1 MTRHLVTSALP
12 YANGPIHLGHVAGA
26 YLPADL
32 YVRGLRQMGE
42 EVLFVCGAD
51 EHGVAIT
58 IGAEKA
64 KQGYDEY
71 VEHWRGDIK
80 KTFDS
85 LGIAFDTWSGTSVCP
100 DHEETTQEFFRLLD
114 DQGYLIR
121 REIEQLYC
129 TKDEMYLADRY
140 VEGTCYNCGAENAR
154 GDECP
159 DCGTWIETLR
169 LKEPRCKLCGG
180 PPERRNTSHW
190 FLDLPALRDKKIAKW
205 IEDHDWKSNVSA
217 FIKGLLKDAPE
228 RAITRDMKWGVPVPE
243 DRAEGISGKV
253 LYVWFDAPIGY
264 ISFTKEWARKQ
275 GRPDDWKL
283 WWQNDETHLTH
294 FIGKDNIPFHC
305 LVFPS
310 MLWGTG
316 QNYILPHAVPAN
328 EFYSMAG
335 GKFSTSEGRTFD
347 LEEYLKEIDPE
358 VVRCYLTATLPETA
372 DAEFKKE
379 DLVTFN
385 NSSLASNLGNLG
397 SRVLKFIAKNFD
409 SQIPE
414 LAPEHEADLDKLL
427 FECSASCEDPGKDLL
442 AFRFRRS
449 LEDVLALATAANV
462 FMQRCEPWKTN
473 KTDPVLAGSQLNTL
487 CEWIA
492 LLARWLAPFAP
503 GKAQELWQQLGAAGE
518 VSQGGWP
525 KVPSAENSQ
534 WRSGLGGRALGELGT
549 LFPRIEAPVA
559 EKK

>member
-64 KQGYDEY
+64 GQAFDEY
-71 VEHWRGDIK
+71 VAHWRKDIK
-80 KTFDS
+80 RTFDS
-85 LGIAFDTWSGTSVCP
+85 LGIEFDTWSGTSVCP
-100 DHEETTQEFFRLLD
+100 DHAEMSQDFFRQLD
-114 DQGYLIR
+114 DQGYLIN
-121 REIEQLYC
+121 EDIEQLYC

-140 VEGTCYNCGAENAR
+140 VVGTCYSCGAENAR

-159 DCGTWIETLR
+159 ACGTWIETLR
-169 LKEPRCKLCGG
+169 LKSPTCKLCGST
-180 PPERRNTSHW
+180 PERRTTSHW
-190 FLDLPALRDKKIAKW
+190 FLDLPALRDAKIADW
-205 IEDHDWKSNVSA
+205 IEGREWKSNVSA
-217 FIKGLLKDAPE
+217 FIKGLLKDAPR
-228 RAITRDMKWGVPVPE
+228 RAITRDMSWGVPVPE
-243 DRAEGISGKV
+243 DRANGTKGKV

-264 ISFTKEWARKQ
+264 ISFTKEWAREQ
-275 GRPDDWKL
+275 GREDDWKL
-283 WWQNDETHLTH
+283 WWQDDSTRLTH

-310 MLWGTG
+310 MLWGAS

-328 EFYSMAG
+328 EFYQMAG

-347 LEEYLKEIDPE
+347 LEQYLKDTDSE
-358 VVRCYLTATLPETA
+358 VVRCYVASTLPETA
-372 DAEFKKE
+372 DAEFNAG

-385 NSSLASNLGNLG
+385 NAQLASNLGNLG
-397 SRVLKFIAKNFD
+397 SRVLKFLAKNFD
-409 SQIPE
+409 GLVPALDES
-414 LAPEHEADLDKLL
+414 HRTDLDNLL
-427 FECSASCEDPGKDLL
+427 FECCADCADPGEDLL

-449 LEDVLALATAANV
+449 LEDILALATAGNV

-473 KTDPVLAGSQLNTL
+473 KTDPGLAGSQLNTL
-487 CEWIA
+487 CEWIS
-492 LLARWLAPFAP
+492 LLAAWLAPFAP
-503 GKAQELWQQLGAAGE
+503 RKAQELWEQLGREGLVKDA
-518 VSQGGWP
+518 GWP
-525 KVPSAENSQ
+525 KVPGPKNPK
-534 WRSGLGGRALGELGT
+534 WRANLGGRTLGEPGT
-549 LFPRIEAPVA
+549 LFPRMDPPVA
-559 EKK
+559 AKS

>member
-12 YANGPIHLGHVAGA
+12 YANGSIHLGHVAGA

-58 IGAEKA
+58 IGAEQA
-64 KQGYDEY
+64 EQSYDEY
-71 VEHWRGDIK
+71 VAHWREGIK
-80 KTFDS
+80 RTFDS
-85 LGIAFDTWSGTSVCP
+85 LGIEFDTWSGTSICP
-100 DHEETTQEFFRLLD
+100 DHEEMTQEFFRQLD

-129 TKDEMYLADRY
+129 AKDEMYLADRY
-140 VEGTCYNCGAENAR
+140 VEGTCYSCGAENAR

-159 DCGTWIETLR
+159 ACGTWIETLR
-169 LKEPRCKLCGG
+169 LKEPRCKLCGEA
-180 PPERRNTSHW
+180 PERRSTSHW
-190 FLDLPALRDKKIAKW
+190 FLDLPSLRDAKVADW
-205 IEDHDWKSNVSA
+205 IKSREWKSNVSA

-228 RAITRDMKWGVPVPE
+228 RAITRDMTWGVPVPA
-243 DRAEGISGKV
+243 DRSAGTSGKV

-275 GRPDDWKL
+275 GREEDWKL
-283 WWQNDETHLTH
+283 WWQNEDTHLVH

-316 QNYILPHAVPAN
+316 QDYIMPHAVPAN
-328 EFYSMAG
+328 EFYQLAG
-335 GKFSTSEGRTFD
+335 GKFSTSDGHTFD
-347 LEEYLKEIDPE
+347 LEAYLADTDAE
-358 VVRCYLTATLPETA
+358 VVRCYVTSTLPETA
-372 DAEFKKE
+372 DAEFNAN

-385 NSSLASNLGNLG
+385 NAQLASNLGNLG

-409 SQIPE
+409 GRIPE
-414 LAPEHEADLDKLL
+414 LDPAHTGDLEGLL
-427 FECSASCEDPGKDLL
+427 FECCADCEDPGVDIK
-442 AFRFRRS
+442 AFRFRRA

-473 KTDPVLAGSQLNTL
+473 KTDAALAGSQLNIL
-487 CEWIA
+487 CEWLS
-492 LLARWLAPFAP
+492 LLAAWLAPFAP
-503 GKAQELWQQLGAAGE
+503 HKAQELWLQLGGE
-518 VSQGGWP
+518 GQVKDAGWP
-525 KVPSAENSQ
+525 KVPGPDNPD
-534 WRSGLGGRALGELGT
+534 WRTGLGGRQLGELGT
-549 LFPRIEAPVA
+549 LFPRMDALVPA
-559 EKK
+559 EK

>member
-42 EVLFVCGAD
+42 EVLFVCGTD

-64 KQGYDEY
+64 KQNYAEY
-71 VEHWRGDIK
+71 VAHWRTNIK
-80 KTFDS
+80 HTFDS
-85 LGIAFDTWSGTSVCP
+85 LDIAFDTWSGTSVCE
-100 DHEETTQEFFRLLD
+100 DHEETAQEFFRQLD
-114 DQGYLIR
+114 DAGYLVR
-121 REIEQLYC
+121 REVEQLYC
-129 TKDEMYLADRY
+129 ATDEMYLADRY
-140 VEGTCYNCGAENAR
+140 VEGTCYSCGAENAR

-159 DCGTWIETLR
+159 ACGTWIDTLR
-169 LKEPRCKLCGG
+169 LIKPSCKLCGNT
-180 PPERRNTSHW
+180 PERRTTSHW
-190 FLDLPALRDKKIAKW
+190 FLDLPSLRDAKIGDW
-205 IEDHDWKSNVSA
+205 IEHREWKSNVSA
-217 FIKGLLKDAPE
+217 FIKGLLKDVPQ
-228 RAITRDMKWGVPVPE
+228 RAITRDMNWGIPVPP
-243 DRAEGISGKV
+243 DRSEGAEGKV

-264 ISFTKEWARKQ
+264 ISFTKQWARQQ
-275 GRPDDWKL
+275 GCEDDWKL
-283 WWQNDETHLTH
+283 WWQDDSTHLTH

-316 QNYILPHAVPAN
+316 QNYILPNAVPAN
-328 EFYSMAG
+328 EFYQLAG

-347 LEEYLKEIDPE
+347 LEAYLKDTDSE
-358 VVRCYLTATLPETA
+358 VVRCYVAATLPETA
-372 DAEFKKE
+372 DAEFNGA

-385 NSSLASNLGNLG
+385 NAHLASNLGNLG

-409 SQIPE
+409 GCIPP
-414 LAPEHEADLDKLL
+414 LNPAHQGDLDSLL
-427 FECSASCEDPGKDLL
+427 FECCAECDDPGQDLL

-449 LEDVLALATAANV
+449 LEDVLALATAGNV

-473 KTDPVLAGSQLNTL
+473 KADPDLAGSQLNTL

-492 LLARWLAPFAP
+492 LLAAWLSPFAP
-503 GKAQELWQQLGAAGE
+503 KKAQELWQQLG
-518 VSQGGWP
+518 SQGQVCDAGWP
-525 KVPSAENSQ
+525 KVPGAENVD
-534 WRSGLGGRALGELGT
+534 WRTGLGGQTLGELEV
-549 LFPRIEAPVA
+549 LFPRMDAP
-559 EKK
+559 ESTDS